1 MYPLTM
7 KNDGSFQPGSA
18 VVAQF
23 DIDFGDLVIVQG
35 TKGRVVSEKDQP
47 LLVRWDGAGDRP
59 VAQSQLAP
67 EAPNSGDDDEEF
79 FLPKVFRKTEVQAP
93 LEEEEEEEKKAVEST
108 LSIARMEEN
117 KARAEQDKAKT
128 KSNTGDAEIDAT
140 V

>member
-1 MYPLTM
+1 MYPVAM
-7 KNDGSFQPGSA
+7 NNDGSFQPGSV

-23 DIDFGDLVIVQG
+23 DLDFGDLVIAQG
-35 TKGRVVSEKDQP
+35 TKGRVVSEKDDP

-59 VAQSQLAP
+59 VAQSQLAL

-79 FLPKVFRKTEVQAP
+79 FFPKVGRKESEEEGEAP
-93 LEEEEEEEKKAVEST
+93 LEEEKKAVESK

-117 KARAEQDKAKT
+117 QARIEQDKAKA
-128 KSNTGDAEIDAT
+128 KSKTGDAEVDAT